1 MKIYSKSQKNSKIN
15 LAHGWVSPLFNSLNW
30 LRKTFLY
37 IVVIATIVNYQTN
50 HTHNS
55 RLCYP

>member
-1 MKIYSKSQKNSKIN
+1 
-15 LAHGWVSPLFNSLNW
+15 L
-30 LRKTFLY
+30 LY